1 MLNKIVLIGRLT
13 RDIELRFTPQNN
25 KAVAN
30 FTLAVDRPYA
40 NENGERG
47 ADFIPIVVWGK
58 LAENCA
64 NYIGKGRLVAVSGR
78 IQTRSY
84 EGQNGK
90 RHVTEIIADEVQFL
104 DRPKSD
110 APASEEGQE
119 YPEEAPF

>member
-1 MLNKIVLIGRLT
+1 MNKAILIGRIT
-13 RDIELRFTPQNN
+13 RDLELKYTTGGT
-25 KAVAN
+25 AVTN
-30 FTLAVDRPYA
+30 FTIAVDRYKKGD
-40 NENGERG
+40 EQE
-47 ADFIPIVVWGK
+47 ADFIPIVVYGK
-58 LAENCA
+58 TAEACA
-64 NYIGKGRLVAVSGR
+64 NNLGKGRLIAVSGR

-110 APASEEGQE
+110 ASEEGQE